1 MAVTL
6 RCSDV
11 IAKGIAA
18 NARRV
23 AFYHRTMLNGIQG
36 LRALAA
42 LSVATSHSW
51 DSPIRALAW
60 FKGSFL
66 VVDLFFAISGFV
78 VCAAYGRRRLDNDS
92 GFDLVLNRLGRL
104 YPLHLFTLLAFV
116 AILLA
121 KYGAQWLAFHS
132 GLAGGMTPLPE
143 QPSFFD
149 WQYFLLSLTM
159 LQGVGIVDLDLFNFA
174 AWSIS
179 TEIWAFTIVVSV
191 FALTPDRRRRSM
203 FVGLIVCVCAGW
215 FLFRWWDPVRHLLD
229 PSSRQEKLLARAILG
244 YCVGVMAWEVRTLFL
259 ARLRV
264 GMVSMLQLLLVAV
277 IVWTVCHQPELPYSQ
292 LWSLPI
298 WGALLFTLG
307 DDRGWLSEALSTP
320 LLVWLGERSY
330 GIYMAHA
337 LVRMGYYHGHKL
349 LTPVDT
355 PLIQLA
361 WLIPYWL
368 GTIALAHWLYTRIE
382 MPVARQVKARIK
394 QRRLRA
400 QQVDAPPIEADLVAA
415 AGALRTAAPA
425 YLARAS
431 DGHG

>member
-1 MAVTL
+1 M
-6 RCSDV
+6 
-11 IAKGIAA
+11 
-18 NARRV
+18 
-23 AFYHRTMLNGIQG
+23 MLSGIQG

-51 DSPIRALAW
+51 DSPIREVAW
-60 FKGSFL
+60 FNGSFL

-78 VCAAYGRRRLDNDS
+78 VCAAYGRRLLDNDS
-92 GFDLVLNRLGRL
+92 ASDLVLNRLGRL
-104 YPLHLFTLLAFV
+104 YPLHLLTLFAFI
-116 AILLA
+116 AIMSA

-132 GLAGGMTPLPE
+132 GLGTAMTPLSE

-179 TEIWAFTIVVSV
+179 TEIWAFVIVVSV
-191 FALTPDRRRRSM
+191 FALTPDRRRRSL
-203 FVGLIVCVCAGW
+203 VIGLLVCLCVGW
-215 FLFRWWDPVRHLLD
+215 FLFHWWDPVRQLFD
-229 PSSRQEKLLARAILG
+229 PSTRQEKVLARAILG
-244 YCVGVMAWEVRTLFL
+244 YCVGVMAWEARSLYL
-259 ARLRV
+259 ARL
-264 GMVSMLQLLLVAV
+264 GAGAVSVLQLLLVIA
-277 IVWTVCHQPELPYSQ
+277 IVWTVCHQPQLPYSQ
-292 LWSLPI
+292 LWSLPV

-307 DDRGWLSEALSTP
+307 DDRGWLAAVLSTP
-320 LLVWLGERSY
+320 LLLWLGERSY

-355 PLIQLA
+355 PLTQTA

-368 GTIALAHWLYTRIE
+368 GTIALAHWLHTRVE
-382 MPVARQVKARIK
+382 LPAARQVKARIK

-400 QQVDAPPIEADLVAA
+400 QQVSAVPTET
-415 AGALRTAAPA
+415 GAVP
-425 YLARAS
+425 
-431 DGHG
+431 